1 MQINPEGAASFASF
15 VAALLIVASL
25 VLGYYLYTLGR
36 IELLLISMMIILISV
51 LLIKPLTNIPNF
63 LAAKWRLRASN
74 QMVLCILYIVMYMR
88 HTSNLEHAIKFASD
102 HIGNPLSLDFRKVFW
117 DIETGRFSNIKQSLD
132 YYLQSWREYNL
143 EFVEAFHL
151 IEGSLYE
158 AGEDRRVTVL
168 EKSLEV
174 ILNGTYERM
183 LHYAQEL
190 KEPITMLHMLGVVL
204 PILGL
209 VILPLFGSLLQG
221 SSLTKII
228 VLFLLYNVIL
238 PAMVYLIGINI
249 LSKRPTGYSESD
261 LIKENPELS
270 KYKNIII
277 NLGEREIAIS
287 PFFISFLIFFIISV
301 IAFIP
306 LLFNL
311 FGLQDFKLL
320 GLNFIDFK
328 ANNGLNCK
336 VNEPCY
342 GPFGVG
348 AVMLSLFLPLGIS
361 LGLANYYHIRSR
373 KLIVLRNETKK

>member
-1 MQINPEGAASFASF
+1 MDKDLKDILNKYQAKLKENINVIETYEPNPSYTMDYKIFREETLTRTLTSYESFCNFFEKILKIRVKDSQYKELEKSIETAHLQINPEGAASFASF

-183 LHYAQEL
+183 LH
-190 KEPITMLHMLGVVL
+190 
-204 PILGL
+204 
-209 VILPLFGSLLQG
+209 
-221 SSLTKII
+221 
-228 VLFLLYNVIL
+228 
-238 PAMVYLIGINI
+238 
-249 LSKRPTGYSESD
+249 
-261 LIKENPELS
+261 
-270 KYKNIII
+270 
-277 NLGEREIAIS
+277 
-287 PFFISFLIFFIISV
+287 
-301 IAFIP
+301 
-306 LLFNL
+306 
-311 FGLQDFKLL
+311 
-320 GLNFIDFK
+320 
-328 ANNGLNCK
+328 
-336 VNEPCY
+336 
-342 GPFGVG
+342 
-348 AVMLSLFLPLGIS
+348 
-361 LGLANYYHIRSR
+361 
-373 KLIVLRNETKK
+373 